1 MTRRCLILL
10 FFRRAKVILTKSEI
24 INEIANSN
32 ILIFPFNEAC
42 VGPASVDLSLGCS
55 IREFC
60 SNNKKVICDDID
72 YKKITKIVS
81 LDDGYILNPGQL
93 ILGIT
98 SEKITIANNICGWIN
113 SRSRYARIGLMSH
126 TTSPFVMPGV
136 SNKQV
141 LEIFNA
147 GPFSHKLKTGDKICH
162 IVFQRCEGK
171 AIYNGIYK
179 DQDL

>member
-1 MTRRCLILL
+1 MLFLSGELID
-10 FFRRAKVILTKSEI
+10 REI
-24 INEIANSN
+24 INEIVNKN
-32 ILIFPFNEAC
+32 IAISPFNEAY

-55 IREFC
+55 IRKFC
-60 SNNKKVICDDID
+60 NSNKKIICDDID
-72 YKKITKIVS
+72 YKKITSVIS
-81 LDDGYILNPGQL
+81 LNDGYILDPGQL

-98 SEKITIANNICGWIN
+98 NEKITLPENICGWIN

-147 GPFSHKLKTGDKICH
+147 GPFPIKLKTGDKICH

-171 AIYNGIYK
+171 AKYNGIYK